1 MKIALVQMCVLPTPK
16 QNIMTA
22 HGCIKKAK
30 ANDADFVIL
39 PEMFLCPYE
48 TSNFPKFA
56 QPQGGAVYQ
65 TLSAIAKETGIYLV
79 AGSVPELENN
89 AVYNTSYV
97 FDPYGVCI
105 AKHRKVHLFD
115 INVTGGQQFR
125 ESETLCAG
133 DRYTIFETKWGKMGL
148 CICYDIR
155 FPELSRMMALDG
167 VKAVC
172 VPAAFNLTTGP
183 AHWELTFRAR
193 ALDNQVYFMGCS
205 PARDMQAS
213 YHAYGH
219 SIVTNPWGEVV
230 AQADENETIL
240 FTELDFDRQEKI
252 REELPLLK
260 HRRTDVYQLQGLY
273 KTR

>member
-1 MKIALVQMCVLPTPK
+1 MKVALVQMRVLPTPK
-16 QNIMTA
+16 QNIITA
-22 HGCIKKAK
+22 RDCIKKAK
-30 ANDADFVIL
+30 ANGADLVIL

-48 TSNFPKFA
+48 TSNFPRFA
-56 QPQGGAVYQ
+56 EQEGGEIYQ
-65 TLSAIAKETGIYLV
+65 ILSAIAKETGIYLV
-79 AGSVPELENN
+79 AGSVPEMENS

-97 FDPYGVCI
+97 FRPDGMCI

-115 INVTGGQQFR
+115 INVTDGQRFQ
-125 ESETLCAG
+125 ESETLSAG
-133 DRYTIFETKWGKMGL
+133 DKCTIFETPWGKMGL

-155 FPELSRMMALDG
+155 FPELSRMMALSG

-205 PARDMQAS
+205 PARDMQSS

-230 AQADENETIL
+230 VQAKENETIV
-240 FTELDFDRQEKI
+240 FAELDFEKEEKI

-260 HRRTDVYQLQGLY
+260 HRRTDVYLL
-273 KTR
+273 